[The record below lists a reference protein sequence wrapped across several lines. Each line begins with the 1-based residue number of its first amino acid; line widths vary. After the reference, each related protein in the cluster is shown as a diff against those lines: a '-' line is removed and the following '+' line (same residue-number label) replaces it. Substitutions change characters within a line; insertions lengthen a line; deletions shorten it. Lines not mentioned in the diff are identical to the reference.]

1 MDIATIIGIVLG
13 LGFIFLG
20 IFLGGSFML
29 YVDIPS
35 VIIVAGG
42 SIATVFIKFPM
53 DRVFGAIKVYLKAI
67 KPGLPNKPEDQIREI
82 IELAQKAR
90 KESLLALENVEIADP
105 FLKKGI
111 QLAVD
116 GTEPELVKAILETE
130 QANVDARHAEG
141 AEIFMGIGDSAPAFG
156 MIGTLIGLV
165 GMLANMSD
173 PSAIGPQMAV
183 ALLTTMYG
191 AIIANILCIPVANKL
206 ELYNRE
212 EMILMDITIE
222 GINAILNG
230 DHPAI
235 AEQKLNGYLAPSKRP
250 QEEN

>member
-1 MDIATIIGIVLG
+1 MDIATIIGLVLG
-13 LGFIFLG
+13 FGFVIFG
-20 IFLGGSFML
+20 IVLGGSFML

-35 VIIVAGG
+35 VVIVLGG
-42 SIATVFIKFPM
+42 SFATIFIKFPM
-53 DRVFGAIKVYLKAI
+53 DRVFGAIKVYLKSI

-82 IELAQKAR
+82 VELAQKAR

-191 AIIANILCIPVANKL
+191 ALLANIACIPIANKL
-206 ELYNRE
+206 EFYNKQ

-235 AEQKLNGYLAPSKRP
+235 AEQKLNGYLSPSKRP
-250 QEEN
+250 QE